1 MWQFV
6 CPWHTTNPLWKLVYS
21 SHGES
26 IFKKVVWCIMKN
38 DSMEY
43 NTKILLWTIQTKKS
57 IVWSISLS
65 ISHQCAKWY
74 NWFIIYTIVFLHRCM
89 WPCSNT
95 LSHYGVCC
103 ASISIATVRLP
114 PRRSSSTPLCVV
126 YVAMPATAPGQ
137 SISYLSAVSSCT
149 SLLPPPCGSNLMWD
163 APCKLPRF
171 TSLVSRRRQTLRWVC
186 ALTSRGR

>member
-1 MWQFV
+1 
-6 CPWHTTNPLWKLVYS
+6 
-21 SHGES
+21 
-26 IFKKVVWCIMKN
+26 
-38 DSMEY
+38 MEY

-103 ASISIATVRLP
+103 ASISIATVRCRHDGAVALRCVSFMSPCPP
-114 PRRSSSTPLCVV
+114 PRQDSQSVTYQLWAVVHRYCRRRAGAISCGMLLVNYHASHPWSRVAGKLSDEYALSHLEEDSKSRYIKKKLPNPGKANVLIKYWCVPLCH
-126 YVAMPATAPGQ
+126 Y
-137 SISYLSAVSSCT
+137 
-149 SLLPPPCGSNLMWD
+149 
-163 APCKLPRF
+163 
-171 TSLVSRRRQTLRWVC
+171 
-186 ALTSRGR
+186 